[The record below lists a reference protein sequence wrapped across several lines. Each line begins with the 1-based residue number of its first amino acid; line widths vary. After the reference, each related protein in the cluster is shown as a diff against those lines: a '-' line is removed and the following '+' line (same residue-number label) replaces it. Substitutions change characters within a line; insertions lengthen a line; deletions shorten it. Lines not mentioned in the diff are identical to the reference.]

1 MRMATDD
8 LVAALAADLRP
19 VRRIAPVWWRTL
31 VWLLI
36 SLPAVGLVAWQAG
49 LRSDLAA
56 RFMETRFL
64 LTEIA
69 ALLTALSGC
78 YAALCAALPDQP
90 GWKLALPLAPLALWL
105 GTLGVQCWDVFLRL
119 GPAGLALSGDA
130 MCLSAIAEGGLAPA
144 LVMVVLLRR
153 GGGISRDP
161 RLSLRRAGGGGA
173 RGRGAPP
180 LSSSGCGDHGHRLA
194 ARVGG
199 PAQPDRC
206 DLRAVLPAAC
216 AGADFGLRAI
226 FRSVRISA

>member
-153 GGGISRDP
+153 GGGFRATHACLCGGLAAAALGAAALRLYHRQDAAIMVIVWQLGSVAL
-161 RLSLRRAGGGGA
+161 LSLIA
-173 RGRGAPP
+173 
-180 LSSSGCGDHGHRLA
+180 
-194 ARVGG
+194 
-199 PAQPDRC
+199 
-206 DLRAVLPAAC
+206 
-216 AGADFGLRAI
+216 AI
-226 FRSVRISA
+226 FGRFFLRPAPAPILV

>member
-1 MRMATDD
+1 MATND

-31 VWLLI
+31 MWLLI

-49 LRSDLAA
+49 LRPDLAA

-153 GGGISRDP
+153 GGGFRATHACLCGGLAAAALGAAALRLYYRQDAAIMVIVWQLGSVAL
-161 RLSLRRAGGGGA
+161 LSLVA
-173 RGRGAPP
+173 
-180 LSSSGCGDHGHRLA
+180 
-194 ARVGG
+194 
-199 PAQPDRC
+199 
-206 DLRAVLPAAC
+206 
-216 AGADFGLRAI
+216 AI
-226 FRSVRISA
+226 FGRFFLRPAPAPILV